1 MVHSRDAAEKP
12 LALHSLTAQDRA
24 VSVVTHEIPPKDTV
38 RGVAHGIDCG
48 ETSDTLASAL
58 RSKTHEVL
66 YARLLR
72 KNGLA
77 MVTFRGTNVPR
88 SIVYRGCII
97 RVTPY
102 VSHAVQCW
110 RCQGL
115 GHKQHVCT
123 RALRCPDCGWLKQE
137 HHVCGRKYC
146 VNCRSHGNHLATDPK
161 CPTKLRV
168 IATHNRY
175 AALGTFSD
183 GEEEN
188 EIPKNKPRVTTVY
201 KMLKTGYYADSD
213 IEAQAWME
221 ALRSIGEARKKRIS
235 SCRTRPNAA
244 AIAAAAA
251 ATNAATDAATNAATV
266 TAIPTDA
273 GSDPCGALCNVHG
286 RPPNSAD
293 PGPKP

>member
-1 MVHSRDAAEKP
+1 DRPCHVIVFRSKEPYDLTSIPKGLLQRTLSQITGLISEELTFRLNRDTNTISVMVHSRDAAEKL
-12 LALHSLTAQDRA
+12 LALHSLIAQDRA

-66 YARLLR
+66 YARLLG

-77 MVTFRGTNVPR
+77 MVTFRGTNVPS

-115 GHKQHVCT
+115 GHKQHVCI

-146 VNCRSHGNHLATDPK
+146 INCRSHGNHLATDPK

-168 IATHNRY
+168 DRRLQDRGHANRNQTTR
-175 AALGTFSD
+175 G
-183 GEEEN
+183 N
-188 EIPKNKPRVTTVY
+188 ER
-201 KMLKTGYYADSD
+201 
-213 IEAQAWME
+213 
-221 ALRSIGEARKKRIS
+221 
-235 SCRTRPNAA
+235 CRNPS
-244 AIAAAAA
+244 
-251 ATNAATDAATNAATV
+251 
-266 TAIPTDA
+266 
-273 GSDPCGALCNVHG
+273 GG
-286 RPPNSAD
+286 R
-293 PGPKP
+293 